1 MEQIRLSQVVAP
13 SEWITTS
20 NILYDRA
27 SLIRDS
33 RDFVFDDDLSVC
45 SHLFDHTNM
54 VPQYRI
60 GSESSEGEVYR
71 VKYTIPRGVMQG
83 YEVLGAF
90 KIMPI
95 LTPESAQK
103 NQNEID
109 LAVKASNLVK
119 KGKSPYFPLVYT
131 AGHCPDVTF
140 YSQSKFTEPSWK
152 YACMTKIYD
161 AYPTKTRRIQA
172 LEKQG
177 ISIPTMLKQLGD
189 EHLCD
194 QLTIP
199 ADFLFS
205 ELANEDLYSW
215 GHKRHTVAT
224 WKKVLSSVVT
234 GIYHLHFYLKE
245 CHNDLH
251 LGNVL
256 IVNDLSPTSR
266 VNLGTPQR
274 SFYMEYTEV
283 PLIHDFG
290 KSVPLTGENKWE
302 GWRGDTG
309 PKPSVSEPAPADR
322 GTSPSQWEDVR
333 HFFDSLS
340 KLAREIHNTY
350 LEELSTRVLNEYVAL
365 EDDPA
370 THGVVDWKDYQRL
383 ITAIES
389 V

>member
-13 SEWITTS
+13 SEWVTTS
-20 NILYDRA
+20 NILYDRT
-27 SLIRDS
+27 SLIQDS

-45 SHLFDHTNM
+45 NYLFDHTTM
-54 VPQYRI
+54 IPQYRI

-95 LTPESAQK
+95 LTPESRVK
-103 NQNEID
+103 NQSEID

-119 KGKSPYFPLVYT
+119 AGRSPYFPLVYT

-140 YSQSKFTEPSWK
+140 YPQSKFTEPSWK

-161 AYPTKTRRIQA
+161 AYPSKTRRIQA
-172 LEKQG
+172 LERQG
-177 ISIPTMLKQLGD
+177 TPIPTMLSQLGD

-234 GIYHLHFYLKE
+234 GIYHLHLYLRE

-256 IVNDLSPTSR
+256 IVSDLSKQVLVRAHALSR
-266 VNLGTPQR
+266 TLLHSQVSSETQR
-274 SFYMEYTEV
+274 SSYMEFTEI

-290 KSVPLTGENKWE
+290 KSVPLTSENKWE
-302 GWRGDTG
+302 DI
-309 PKPSVSEPAPADR
+309 
-322 GTSPSQWEDVR
+322 R

-340 KLAREIHNTY
+340 KLTREIHNTY

-365 EDDPA
+365 EDDPT

-383 ITAIES
+383 ITVIES